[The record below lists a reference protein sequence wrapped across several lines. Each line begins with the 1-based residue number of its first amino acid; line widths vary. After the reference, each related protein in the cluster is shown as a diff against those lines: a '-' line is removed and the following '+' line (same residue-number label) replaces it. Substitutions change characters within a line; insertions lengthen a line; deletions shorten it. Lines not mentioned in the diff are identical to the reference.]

1 MNVLVLNCG
10 SSSLKWKLIDT
21 ASRQALAKGHVERV
35 GQAGRTYAGAID
47 EALSALGGARVD
59 AVGHRVV
66 HGGERFHDPALLDDP
81 VLEAIQACVPLAPL
95 HNPANLE
102 GIRAARE
109 RLPGVPQVAVFD
121 TAFHHTLP
129 RRAATYALDPAV
141 AAKHGIRRYGFH
153 GPSHAFVA
161 REAAAW
167 LSQPLERLRLV
178 SLHLGN
184 GASACAIEHGHS
196 VETSMGFTP
205 LEGLVMGTRP
215 GDLDAG
221 VVLALLREYGA
232 TVDEVDRLLN
242 KTSGLAGLSGASNDL
257 REIEERAAAGDDRA
271 RLAIAVFAHRVRK
284 YIGAYA
290 AAMGGLDAVVLTA
303 GIGEN
308 AVAMRRRILQRLEF
322 LGISLDEDKNADARV
337 TDAVRVAELGD
348 ATSRVRVLVVKTDE
362 ELMIA
367 EETAKV
373 AGGKTKVHHPGPI
386 PIAVSARHVH
396 LTQEALEI
404 LFGKGATLTPLK
416 DLSQPGQYACK
427 ETVNLIGPRRRIDG
441 VRILGPLRPSCQVEI
456 SRTDE
461 FHLGVDAPVRHSG
474 HTQGSAPIT
483 LEGPAGTLSLSEGL
497 ICAWRHIHMHPDD
510 AAAYGVQDGDEVQVA
525 VSGGPR
531 DLVFGDVIVRVSP
544 KFRLEMHI
552 DTDEANAAELTG
564 GAAGALIAGA
574 AEAAPGDGDLVGTD
588 ATARLLSRR
597 PTRRMAALPT
607 A

>member
-10 SSSLKWKLIDT
+10 SSSLKWKLIET
-21 ASRQALAKGHVERV
+21 VSRQTLAKGGMDRI
-35 GQAGRTYAGAID
+35 GAGDRTYAAAID
-47 EALSALGGARVD
+47 EALQAVGSTKVD

-66 HGGERFHDPALLDDP
+66 HGGERFHDPALIDDE
-81 VLEAIQACVPLAPL
+81 VLAAIEACVPLAPL
-95 HNPANLE
+95 HNPANLA

-129 RRAATYALDPAV
+129 RRASTYALDPAV
-141 AAKHGIRRYGFH
+141 AARHGIRRYGFH
-153 GPSHAFVA
+153 GTSHAFVA
-161 REAAAW
+161 REAAAFMG
-167 LSQPLERLRLV
+167 QPLERLRLV

-184 GASACAIEHGHS
+184 GASACAIENGHS

-205 LEGLVMGTRP
+205 LEGLVMGTRS

-221 VVLALLREYGA
+221 VVLTLLREYGA
-232 TVDEVDRLLN
+232 SVDDVDRLLN
-242 KTSGLAGLSGASNDL
+242 QSSGLKGLSGVGNDL
-257 REIEERAAAGDDRA
+257 REIEDKAAAGDDRA
-271 RLAIAVFAHRVRK
+271 RLAISVFAHRVRK

-322 LGISLDEDKNADARV
+322 LGLVLDEDKNADAKV
-337 TDAVRVAELGD
+337 TDDVRAVELSD
-348 ATSRVRVLVVKTDE
+348 ETSRVRVIVVRTDE

-367 EETAKV
+367 EETSKIAL
-373 AGGKTKVHHPGPI
+373 GKTAVKHPGPI
-386 PIAVSARHVH
+386 PIAISARHIH

-404 LFGKGATLTPLK
+404 LFGKGAKLTPRN
-416 DLSQPGQYACK
+416 DLSQPGQYACN
-427 ETVNLIGPRRRIDG
+427 ETLNVIGPRRRIDN
-441 VRILGPLRPSCQVEI
+441 VRILGPLRPKCQVEV

-474 HTQGSAPIT
+474 HTEGSAPIT
-483 LEGPAGTLSLSEGL
+483 LEGPKGTLTLSEGL

-510 AAAYGVQDGDEVQVA
+510 ARAYGVQDGDEVQVG

-531 DLVFGDVIVRVSP
+531 DLVFGDVVVRVSE

-552 DTDEANAAELTG
+552 DTDEANAAELSQ
-564 GAAGALIAGA
+564 AAK
-574 AEAAPGDGDLVGTD
+574 GDLVSTA
-588 ATARLLSRR
+588 ATGRLISRR
-597 PTRRMAALPT
+597 STRKL
-607 A
+607 